1 MSQSCEKYPEAAL
14 SATENSPTS
23 TVHLKRALG
32 MWDLVLLFVVAVAN
46 LNVVPVIAADGPVTI
61 WLWTLALIFFFW
73 PQGIAVV
80 ELSNRFPQ
88 EGGIYL
94 WTKKFFGDFNGFMSG
109 WCYWTNNI
117 FYIPTLLVIVVGISV
132 YVGGP
137 SVQHLGGNS
146 AYVSAASVVLLWVMI
161 ALNIRGLSVGKW
173 INNLGGI
180 GTAITSIVLVGLAV
194 GVLRIHGGSLRAS
207 DFSIRG
213 ADWHLINSFGF
224 ICFGLVGLELASVM
238 GDEIEEPRRNVP
250 RAVLWGGLL
259 SGILYVAATLS
270 LLLAVPK
277 NEIGAV
283 QGILQAV
290 QSMAG
295 KLSVMWLVPLVALV
309 LTFAI
314 AGTTSAWLSGSARI
328 PFVAGL
334 DSYLPS
340 GLGKI
345 HPKFDTPYVALI
357 VQGVMTTLFLL
368 MSFVGSSV
376 EQAYKLLLSLAVV
389 LQLVPFLYMYGA
401 IILIA
406 ARSAMPH
413 GHYSRPTLWLAGVS
427 GFITTAIGMGVA
439 FVPPSDQPT
448 WLFETKMALG
458 CLGLL
463 GVGAFFFLI
472 NSRRAPAMAAI
483 SSADVRTQG
492 EAR

>member
-1 MSQSCEKYPEAAL
+1 
-14 SATENSPTS
+14 
-23 TVHLKRALG
+23 
-32 MWDLVLLFVVAVAN
+32 
-46 LNVVPVIAADGPVTI
+46 
-61 WLWTLALIFFFW
+61 
-73 PQGIAVV
+73 
-80 ELSNRFPQ
+80 
-88 EGGIYL
+88 
-94 WTKKFFGDFNGFMSG
+94 
-109 WCYWTNNI
+109 
-117 FYIPTLLVIVVGISV
+117 
-132 YVGGP
+132 
-137 SVQHLGGNS
+137 
-146 AYVSAASVVLLWVMI
+146 
-161 ALNIRGLSVGKW
+161 
-173 INNLGGI
+173 
-180 GTAITSIVLVGLAV
+180 
-194 GVLRIHGGSLRAS
+194 
-207 DFSIRG
+207 
-213 ADWHLINSFGF
+213 
-224 ICFGLVGLELASVM
+224 
-238 GDEIEEPRRNVP
+238 
-250 RAVLWGGLL
+250 
-259 SGILYVAATLS
+259 
-270 LLLAVPK
+270 
-277 NEIGAV
+277 
-283 QGILQAV
+283 
-290 QSMAG
+290 
-295 KLSVMWLVPLVALV
+295 MWLVPLVALV

-314 AGTTSAWLSGSARI
+314 AGTASAWLSGSARI

-357 VQGVMTTLFLL
+357 VQGVMTSVFLF

-406 ARSAMPH
+406 AREAKPS
-413 GHYSRPTLWLAGVS
+413 GHYSRSTLWISGLS

>member
-1 MSQSCEKYPEAAL
+1 
-14 SATENSPTS
+14 
-23 TVHLKRALG
+23 
-32 MWDLVLLFVVAVAN
+32 
-46 LNVVPVIAADGPVTI
+46 
-61 WLWTLALIFFFW
+61 
-73 PQGIAVV
+73 VV
-80 ELSNRFPQ
+80 ELSNRYPQ

-94 WTKKFFGDFNGFMSG
+94 WTKKFFGDFHGFMSG

-132 YVGGP
+132 YVGGARA
-137 SVQHLGGNS
+137 QHLGANT
-146 AYVSAASVVLLWVMI
+146 AYVSAASVILLWVMI

-180 GTAITSIVLVGLAV
+180 GTAITSVVLVGLAV
-194 GVLRIHGGSLRAS
+194 GVLRIHGGSIHPS

-238 GDEIEEPRRNVP
+238 GDEIQDPQRNVP

-259 SGILYVAATLS
+259 SGILYIAATLS

-277 NEIGAV
+277 SEIGAV
-283 QGILQAV
+283 TGILQAV

-334 DSYLPS
+334 DTYLPS
-340 GLGKI
+340 VLGKI

-406 ARSAMPH
+406 ARSTMPS
-413 GHYSRPTLWLAGVS
+413 GHYKRTTLWLAGLS
-427 GFITTAIGMGVA
+427 GFITTAIGMCVA

-448 WLFETKMALG
+448 WLFELKMALG

-472 NSRRAPAMAAI
+472 NSRRAPSMAAI
-483 SSADVRTQG
+483 PAADVRTQG

>member
-1 MSQSCEKYPEAAL
+1 
-14 SATENSPTS
+14 
-23 TVHLKRALG
+23 

-61 WLWTLALIFFFW
+61 WLWTLALLFFFW

-80 ELSNRFPQ
+80 ELSNRYPQ

-94 WTKKFFGDFNGFMSG
+94 WTKKFFGDFHGFISG

-132 YVGGP
+132 YVGGARA
-137 SVQHLGGNS
+137 QHLGANS
-146 AYVSAASVVLLWVMI
+146 AYVSAASVILLWVMI

-194 GVLRIHGGSLRAS
+194 GVLRIHGGSIHPS

-238 GDEIEEPRRNVP
+238 GDEIQEPQRNVP

-259 SGILYVAATLS
+259 SGVLYIAATLS

-277 NEIGAV
+277 SEIGAV
-283 QGILQAV
+283 TGILQAV

-406 ARSAMPH
+406 AREEKPS
-413 GHYSRPTLWLAGVS
+413 GHYSRATLWISGLS
-427 GFITTAIGMGVA
+427 GFITTAIGMCVA

-463 GVGAFFFLI
+463 GVGAFFFVI
-472 NSRRAPAMAAI
+472 NSRRAPALAAVP
-483 SSADVRTQG
+483 SAEVRTQG

>member
-1 MSQSCEKYPEAAL
+1 
-14 SATENSPTS
+14 
-23 TVHLKRALG
+23 VHLKRALG

-137 SVQHLGGNS
+137 RVQHLGSNT
-146 AYVSAASVVLLWVMI
+146 AYVSAASVILLWVMI

-194 GVLRIHGGSLRAS
+194 GVLRIHGGSIHAS

-357 VQGVMTTLFLL
+357 VQGVMTTLFLV

-406 ARSAMPH
+406 ARTAMPH
-413 GHYSRPTLWLAGVS
+413 GHHSRPTLWLAGLS
-427 GFITTAIGMGVA
+427 GFVTTAIGMGVA

-448 WLFETKMALG
+448 WLFEMKMALG

-483 SSADVRTQG
+483 SSADVSTQG

>member
-1 MSQSCEKYPEAAL
+1 MQ
-14 SATENSPTS
+14 
-23 TVHLKRALG
+23 LKRALG

-46 LNVVPVIAADGPVTI
+46 LNVVPVIAASGPVTI
-61 WLWTLALIFFFW
+61 WLWALALVFFFW

-80 ELSNRFPQ
+80 ELSNRYPQ

-94 WTKKFFGDFNGFMSG
+94 WTKKFFGDFHGFLSG

-132 YVGGP
+132 YAGGA
-137 SVQHLGGNS
+137 S
-146 AYVSAASVVLLWVMI
+146 AQRFGSNQWYVAIASIVLLWVMV
-161 ALNIRGLSVGKW
+161 ALNIRGLGVGKW

-180 GTAITSIVLVGLAV
+180 GTAITSIVLVGLAI
-194 GVLRIHGGSLRAS
+194 GILRGHGGSLHAG
-207 DFSIRG
+207 DFSVRG
-213 ADWHLINSFGF
+213 ADWHLVNAFGF

-238 GDEIEEPRRNVP
+238 GDEIEAPRRNVP

-277 NEIGAV
+277 KEIGAV
-283 QGILQAV
+283 QGLVQAV
-290 QSMAG
+290 KSMADR
-295 KLSVMWLVPLVALV
+295 LSVGWLVPVVALV

-314 AGTTSAWLSGSARI
+314 AGTASAWLSGSARI

-345 HPKFDTPYVALI
+345 HPRFDTPYVALI
-357 VQGVMTTLFLL
+357 VQGVMTTMFLL
-368 MSFVGSSV
+368 LSFVGSSV

-389 LQLVPFLYMYGA
+389 LQLVPFLYMYAA
-401 IILIA
+401 IVLLA
-406 ARSAMPH
+406 ARRSREAVADANATE
-413 GHYSRPTLWLAGVS
+413 GHYGRATLWFAGIS
-427 GFITTAIGMGVA
+427 GLVTTAIGMCVA
-439 FVPPSDQPT
+439 FVPPADESV
-448 WLFETKMALG
+448 WMFETKMALG
-458 CLGLL
+458 CVGLL
-463 GVGAFFFLI
+463 GVGAFFFMI
-472 NSRRAPAMAAI
+472 NARRASMRAPSLAAMGHTE
-483 SSADVRTQG
+483 VPTEG

>member
-1 MSQSCEKYPEAAL
+1 
-14 SATENSPTS
+14 
-23 TVHLKRALG
+23 

-80 ELSNRFPQ
+80 ELSNRYPQ

-94 WTKKFFGDFNGFMSG
+94 WTKKFFGDFHGFMSG

-132 YVGGP
+132 YVGGANA
-137 SVQHLGGNS
+137 QHLGSNTLF
-146 AYVSAASVVLLWVMI
+146 VSGMAILLLWVMI
-161 ALNIRGLSVGKW
+161 WLNIRGLSVGKW

-180 GTAITSIVLVGLAV
+180 GTAITSIVLVGLAI
-194 GVLRIHGGSLRAS
+194 GVLRVHGGSLKAS

-259 SGILYVAATLS
+259 SGVLYVAATLS

-277 NEIGAV
+277 KEIGAV

-295 KLSVMWLVPLVALV
+295 KLSVLWLVPVVALV

-406 ARSAMPH
+406 VRETAPH
-413 GHYSRPTLWLAGVS
+413 GHYSRSTLWLAGVS
-427 GFITTAIGMGVA
+427 GFVTTAIGMGVA
-439 FVPPSDQPT
+439 FVPPSDQAT
-448 WLFETKMALG
+448 WLFELKMGLG
-458 CLGLL
+458 CVGLL

-472 NSRRAPAMAAI
+472 NSRRAPAIARM
-483 SSADVRTQG
+483 SRADVQTQG